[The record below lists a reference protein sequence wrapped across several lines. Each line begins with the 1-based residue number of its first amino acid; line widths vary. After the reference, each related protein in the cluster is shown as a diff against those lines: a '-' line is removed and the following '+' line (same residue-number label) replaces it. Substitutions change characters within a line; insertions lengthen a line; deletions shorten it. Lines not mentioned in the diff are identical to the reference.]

1 MKFKSILLSSLLAL
15 GCTAASAQEAKTVN
29 VFNPHGYLQ
38 VQIGGQETLGEIG
51 FGDLLSPNV
60 QIGYGYNFNK
70 VVGAR
75 ISVNAWQSK
84 AGQEFLGQTYKW
96 KWNYAAPMVDATFN
110 LSNLFC
116 GFNPNRVVNVSVF
129 AGIGANIAW
138 GNKEAATAQ
147 SNMNAAYNN
156 LLNQEYN
163 KYVNEN
169 VYDNPLF
176 PKDLLEALKKD
187 PKFNANLPYG
197 PNLVADAYKNA
208 KSDPALSYLWDDTKV
223 RLTGRVGANVDFRVS
238 ERVSLGLEV
247 SANTLNDRYNSKKAG
262 NSDWYFNALVG
273 AKFTLGKSYTTK
285 TVPAPKPVEKIIER
299 IIEKPVVAPAPKTE
313 AKQEAVEENFR
324 RDIFFPIGNSNIA
337 KSQTTKIAEI
347 VDFMK
352 ENPDAKIT
360 LTGYADKGTGSESFN
375 DKIAARRAQT
385 VYNTLAAKGVAKNR
399 MIKKSEGSRVQPFE
413 ENDMNRVTIC
423 IAK

>member
-51 FGDLLSPNV
+51 FSDLLSPNV

-84 AGQEFLGQTYKW
+84 AGQNFLGQTYKW
-96 KWNYAAPMVDATFN
+96 KWNYVAPMVDATFN

-116 GFNPNRVVNVSVF
+116 GFNPNRVVNFGVF
-129 AGIGANIAW
+129 GGIGANIAW
-138 GNKEAATAQ
+138 NNDEATTAQ
-147 SNMNAAYNN
+147 DNMNKAYNSM
-156 LLNQEYN
+156 LNSAYGDKVNDAN
-163 KYVNEN
+163 KIAKAES
-169 VYDNPLF
+169 
-176 PKDLLEALKKD
+176 DLA
-187 PKFNANLPYG
+187 
-197 PNLVADAYKNA
+197 
-208 KSDPALSYLWDDTKV
+208 YLWTDSKV
-223 RLTGRVGANVDFRVS
+223 RLAARLGANVDFRVS
-238 ERVSLGLEV
+238 DRVSLGLEV
-247 SANTLNDRYNSKKAG
+247 SANTLSDHYNSKKAG
-262 NSDWYFNALVG
+262 NPDWYFNALVG
-273 AKFTLGKSYTTK
+273 AKIALGKTYTTK
-285 TVPAPKPVEKIIER
+285 VVPAPKPVEKIIER
-299 IIEKPVVAPAPKTE
+299 IIEKPVVAPVKEEVKEVA
-313 AKQEAVEENFR
+313 EENFR
-324 RDIFFPIGNSNIA
+324 RDIFFTIGNSTIA
-337 KSQTTKIAEI
+337 KSQRNKISEI
-347 VDFMK
+347 VTYMQ

-360 LTGYADKGTGSESFN
+360 LTGYADKGTGSAAIN

-399 MIKKSEGSRVQPFE
+399 MIKKSMGSRVQPFE
-413 ENDMNRVTIC
+413 KNAMNRVTIC

>member
-60 QIGYGYNFNK
+60 QVGYGYNFNK

-75 ISVNAWQSK
+75 VSLNAWQSK

-96 KWNYAAPMVDATFN
+96 KWNYVAPMVDATFN

-116 GFNPNRVVNVSVF
+116 GFNPNRLVNVGVF

-138 GNKEAATAQ
+138 GNDEAATAQ
-147 SNMNAAYNN
+147 SNMNTAYTN
-156 LLNQEYN
+156 LINSAYGTGTIPEAN
-163 KYVNEN
+163 KV
-169 VYDNPLF
+169 
-176 PKDLLEALKKD
+176 
-187 PKFNANLPYG
+187 
-197 PNLVADAYKNA
+197 A
-208 KSDPALSYLWDDTKV
+208 KSDPALSYLWDGSKV

-247 SANTLNDRYNSKKAG
+247 SANTLNDHYNSKKAG

-299 IIEKPVVAPAPKTE
+299 ISEKPAPAPAPKTE
-313 AKQEAVEENFR
+313 TKQEAVEENFR

-347 VDFMK
+347 VTFMK

-360 LTGYADKGTGSESFN
+360 LTGYADKGTGSAAFN

-399 MIKKSEGSRVQPFE
+399 MIKKSMGSRVQPFE

>member
-60 QIGYGYNFNK
+60 QVGYGYNFNK

-75 ISVNAWQSK
+75 VSLNAWQSK
-84 AGQEFLGQTYKW
+84 AGQDFLGQTYKW
-96 KWNYAAPMVDATFN
+96 KWNYVAPMVDATFN
-110 LSNLFC
+110 LSNIFC
-116 GFNPNRVVNVSVF
+116 GFNPNRLVNVGVF

-138 GNKEAATAQ
+138 GNDEATTAQ
-147 SNMNAAYNN
+147 SNMKTAYTN
-156 LLNQEYN
+156 LINSAYGTTTPEAN
-163 KYVNEN
+163 KV
-169 VYDNPLF
+169 
-176 PKDLLEALKKD
+176 
-187 PKFNANLPYG
+187 
-197 PNLVADAYKNA
+197 A
-208 KSDPALSYLWDDTKV
+208 KSDPALSYLWDGSKV

-299 IIEKPVVAPAPKTE
+299 IIEKPAPAPAPKTE
-313 AKQEAVEENFR
+313 TKQEAVDENFR

-347 VDFMK
+347 VTFMK

-360 LTGYADKGTGSESFN
+360 LTGYADKGTGSAAFN

-385 VYNTLAAKGVAKNR
+385 VYNTLAAKGVAKSR
-399 MIKKSEGSRVQPFE
+399 MIKESKGCRVQPFE

>member
-60 QIGYGYNFNK
+60 QVGYGYNFNK

-75 ISVNAWQSK
+75 VSLNAWQSK

-96 KWNYAAPMVDATFN
+96 KWNYVAPMVDATFN

-116 GFNPNRVVNVSVF
+116 GFNPNRLVNVGVF

-138 GNKEAATAQ
+138 GNDEAATAQ
-147 SNMNAAYNN
+147 SNMKTAYTN
-156 LLNQEYN
+156 LINSAYGTTTIPEAN
-163 KYVNEN
+163 KV
-169 VYDNPLF
+169 
-176 PKDLLEALKKD
+176 
-187 PKFNANLPYG
+187 
-197 PNLVADAYKNA
+197 A
-208 KSDPALSYLWDDTKV
+208 KSDPALSYLWDGSKV

-273 AKFTLGKSYTTK
+273 AKFTLGKTYTTK

-313 AKQEAVEENFR
+313 AKQEVVEENFR

-360 LTGYADKGTGSESFN
+360 LTGYADKGTGSEGFN
-375 DKIAARRAQT
+375 EKIAARRAQT